1 MNAMRRLLSAGLV
14 LIALAASLA
23 TPTVARAEMWCIRD
37 FGSDR
42 PICVFPTARDCTSA
56 ALVRGGICEREPL
69 GRAAGVSQDRA
80 SQDRKPASRIR

>member
-1 MNAMRRLLSAGLV
+1 MNAMRRILSAGLV
-14 LIALAASLA
+14 LAAGVAAL
-23 TPTVARAEMWCIRD
+23 TIPTGARAEIWCIRD

-69 GRAAGVSQDRA
+69 GRAATG
-80 SQDRKPASRIR
+80 SQDRKDISRVR